1 MFTPQDSDFHRLIEA
16 MPLCIILHDAKT
28 KEILWANAAA
38 LGVLGFS
45 LEELVPLK
53 APDMTNPDPKY
64 RRSVG
69 LRWLAGAARTGQRA
83 IEWCYRSKQGVDILS
98 EAIATLVHLAERD
111 VLMVQFRDISKE
123 EQVKRD
129 LKRFESRLK
138 AFMQDLAEGVAV
150 LAADGTLQ
158 FLSESGERLLGADG
172 QPLVGQ
178 SFVARCDEPS
188 RRRLLANL
196 QRKRP
201 GRGAY
206 SVHYRIQHQDQSWH
220 WHHATC
226 RYIELEDDLKGHLL
240 LFRDVSEQVNAE
252 EARRASEQKLE
263 YLARHNAMGEMAAAI
278 SHELSQ
284 PLAATRNFI
293 EGALIRLEHSDAPN
307 QGVAWGLQSAVRQIE
322 HASLIIKSVRGYL
335 VKLEQTEQLVDLNE
349 ILAETR
355 YFISLKGQPSSV
367 QIEVVPSQVPLWVS
381 CERVLIGQ
389 VILNLAFNAIEE
401 LMDLPLPQ
409 RVLRIYTSLSR
420 DSAVLCVEDRGR
432 GIDAGHQEKLFD
444 GFFSSKVSG
453 NGIGLALCKNIISR
467 HRGDIWA
474 QNVTPS
480 GAMFCFSLPRAK
492 GPTPA

>member
-1 MFTPQDSDFHRLIEA
+1 MFTPQDNDFHRLFEA

-28 KEILWANAAA
+28 KEILWANSTALSA
-38 LGVLGFS
+38 LGFT

-64 RRSVG
+64 RRAVG
-69 LRWLAGAARTGQRA
+69 LRWLENAARTGQHS

-98 EAIATLVHLAERD
+98 EAVATLVHLAERD
-111 VLMVQFRDISKE
+111 VLLVQFRDISKE
-123 EQVKRD
+123 QQVRRD
-129 LKRFESRLK
+129 LKRFESRLN

-150 LAADGTLQ
+150 LDADGTVQ
-158 FLSESGERLLGADG
+158 FISDSGLRLLGDSEEDLLG
-172 QPLVGQ
+172 H
-178 SFVARCDEPS
+178 SFTARCDDKS
-188 RRRLLANL
+188 RQRLHANL
-196 QRKRP
+196 ARKRP
-201 GRGAY
+201 SRAPY
-206 SVHYRIQHQDQSWH
+206 SVHYRIRHRDDSWH

-226 RYIELEDDLKGHLL
+226 RYIQLENDLRGHLL
-240 LFRDVSEQVNAE
+240 LFRDVTEQVDAE

-263 YLARHNAMGEMAAAI
+263 YLARYNAMGEMAAAI

-293 EGALIRLEHSDAPN
+293 EGALIRLGPECEGS
-307 QGVAWGLQSAVRQIE
+307 QGVVWGLRSAVRQIE

-335 VKLEQTEQLVDLNE
+335 VKLEQAEQIVDLNE

-355 YFISLKGQPSSV
+355 YFINMKGEPCQVRLEVQPSP
-367 QIEVVPSQVPLWVS
+367 QALPVS

-401 LMDLPLPQ
+401 MMNMPLER
-409 RVLRIYTSLSR
+409 RVLRLSASCQGDR
-420 DSAVLCVEDRGR
+420 VQLCIEDRGR
-432 GIDAGHQEKLFD
+432 GIDAGQQEKLFD
-444 GFFSSKVSG
+444 GFFSSKISG

-474 QNVTPS
+474 QNLTPH
-480 GAMFCFSLPRAK
+480 GAMFCFSLPRAE
-492 GPTPA
+492 A

>member
-1 MFTPQDSDFHRLIEA
+1 MFTPQDSDFQRLIEA

-28 KEILWANAAA
+28 KEILWANHAA
-38 LGVLGFS
+38 LAALGFS

-69 LRWLAGAARTGQRA
+69 LRWLEGAARTGQRA

-98 EAIATLVHLAERD
+98 EAVATLVHLSTRD
-111 VLMVQFRDISKE
+111 VLLVQFRDISKE
-123 EQVKRD
+123 QQVKRD
-129 LKRFESRLK
+129 LKRFESRLN

-150 LAADGTLQ
+150 LDADGNVQ
-158 FLSESGERLLGADG
+158 FLSESGQRLLGDDA
-172 QPLVGQ
+172 Q
-178 SFVARCDEPS
+178 SLLGYSFTARCDDPS
-188 RRRLLANL
+188 RRRLLASL
-196 QRKRP
+196 RRKRP
-201 GRGAY
+201 NREAY
-206 SVHYRIQHQDQSWH
+206 SVHYRIQHHDQSWH

-226 RYIELEDDLKGHLL
+226 RYIELEDDLQGHLL
-240 LFRDVSEQVNAE
+240 LFRDVTEQVVAE

-293 EGALIRLEHSDAPN
+293 EGALIRLNQAAEPN
-307 QGVAWGLQSAVRQIE
+307 EGAVWGLHSAVRQIE
-322 HASLIIKSVRGYL
+322 HASVIIKSVRGYL
-335 VKLEQTEQLVDLNE
+335 VKLEQVVQLVDLNE

-355 YFISLKGQPSSV
+355 YFISLKGDPCQVHIDVQPSAEALLV
-367 QIEVVPSQVPLWVS
+367 N

-401 LMDLPLPQ
+401 MMDLPLAQ
-409 RVLRIYTSLSR
+409 RVLRISTAR
-420 DSAVLCVEDRGR
+420 QGDTVQLCVEDRGR
-432 GIDAGHQEKLFD
+432 GIDAGQQEKLFD

-467 HRGDIWA
+467 HHGDIWA
-474 QNVTPS
+474 QNVTPH
-480 GAMFCFSLPRAK
+480 GAMFCFSLPRASE
-492 GPTPA
+492 